1 MSKQTYLPPALAL
14 LPLPKPHVLYPYLQV
29 SITLTTDVVSHLLA
43 TLSEQTETH
52 KAETR
57 DRYVAAVPVTEGDRR
72 IGRWACGECWVYSAL
87 SDPPRQLLV
96 SSAFS
101 AARTTRATNG
111 PAFLRAS

>member
-87 SDPPRQLLV
+87 SDPPASCSCQAHFPRQGRLE
-96 SSAFS
+96 
-101 AARTTRATNG
+101 RRMD
-111 PAFLRAS
+111 LRS